1 MVCLILC
8 GGSGTRLWPLSRK
21 LMPKQFTRLNG
32 EESLFQQ
39 TVRRNLPFSDS
50 FCLVSGRD
58 YQFIAEHQISSL
70 IAPSL
75 PVSYILEPAGR
86 NTAPAI
92 ALACFGFDRDETV
105 LVVPSDHV
113 VSDPDAYA
121 RVIKTAIKGAEK
133 GNLITFG
140 IHPDHP
146 ETGYGYIETEEK
158 ESGEEILKVRSF
170 REKPDFET
178 AEKYC
183 ASGKHF
189 WNSGMFMF
197 RAGRY
202 LDELEK
208 HNSPIYTAAKRAF
221 ENADKI
227 STNNRT
233 SISIRMEDMNAI
245 PSDSID
251 YAVMEKSDKVSVVP
265 ASIGWSDLGSFDSLY
280 ETSPKDS
287 AGNSV
292 SGDAL
297 LLDSKSNMV
306 IGSSRK
312 IVLAGID
319 DVIVVDTPDALLLCA
334 KGKSQEVKNVVAS
347 LQTGEDK
354 DRELTILPSTVHRP
368 WGTYTVLEA
377 GKNYKIKNITVKPGK
392 RLSLQ
397 KHAHRSEHWVV
408 VCGTATVTVG
418 SGEKTVRPNES
429 TYIPIGEIH
438 RLTNDGK
445 VDLTIIE
452 TQVGEYLGEDDIV
465 RIEDD
470 FKR

>member
-21 LMPKQFTRLNG
+21 LMPKQFTRLYG

-50 FCLVSGRD
+50 FCLVSGED

-70 IAPSL
+70 IDPSL
-75 PVSYILEPAGR
+75 PVSYILEPVGR

-105 LVVPSDHV
+105 LVVPSDHI
-113 VSDPDAYA
+113 VSDTDAYA
-121 RVIKTAIKGAEK
+121 RVIQTAKRGAEK
-133 GNLITFG
+133 GDLVTFG

-146 ETGYGYIETEEK
+146 ETGYGYIETAEK
-158 ESGEEILKVRSF
+158 TSGEKILNVSSF
-170 REKPDFET
+170 REKPDLET
-178 AEKYC
+178 AKSYC
-183 ASGKHF
+183 ASGRHF

-208 HNSPIYTAAKRAF
+208 HNPSIYSAAKTAF
-221 ENADKI
+221 DNAEK
-227 STNNRT
+227 TAENNRT
-233 SISIRMEDMNAI
+233 AVSIQRVDMSAI
-245 PSDSID
+245 PADSID
-251 YAVMEKSDKVSVVP
+251 YAVMEKSDNVSVVP

-280 ETSPKDS
+280 ETNPKD
-287 AGNSV
+287 ADRNSV
-292 SGDAL
+292 SGNAL
-297 LLDSKSNMV
+297 LLDSTSNMV

-319 DVIVVDTPDALLLCA
+319 NVIVVDTPDALLLCA
-334 KGKSQEVKNVVAS
+334 KGKSQEVKNVVTF
-347 LQTGEDK
+347 LQSGGDK
-354 DRELTILPSTVHRP
+354 DRELTISPSTVHRP
-368 WGTYTVLEA
+368 WGTYTVLEE
-377 GKNYKIKNITVKPGK
+377 GKGYKIKNITVKPGK

-418 SGEKTVRPNES
+418 KEQKTVCPNQS

-438 RLTNDGK
+438 RLANDGK
-445 VDLTIIE
+445 INLVIIE
-452 TQVGEYLGEDDIV
+452 TQVGEYLGEDDIE
-465 RIEDD
+465 RLEDD
-470 FKR
+470 FNR